1 VELEDVGMRTQTLHG
16 LDLLEPVSLIH
27 TDVIITIVII
37 ISTLYDHVGK
47 EFTCHYSSVKH
58 IIIMTNIHS
67 LSLSHTHTLFLS
79 HTHTHR
85 VWVNHVTR
93 HPQVAAVA
101 P

>member
-27 TDVIITIVII
+27 TDVIITTIVIII
-37 ISTLYDHVGK
+37 ISTLHDHVGK

-67 LSLSHTHTLFLS
+67 LSLSHTHTHTLSLS
-79 HTHTHR
+79 HTYT
-85 VWVNHVTR
+85 
-93 HPQVAAVA
+93 QSLG
-101 P
+101 

>member
-16 LDLLEPVSLIH
+16 LDLLEPMSLIH

-37 ISTLYDHVGK
+37 IISTLHDHVGK

-67 LSLSHTHTLFLS
+67 LSLSHTHSFSLTHI
-79 HTHTHR
+79 HTESGLIM
-85 VWVNHVTR
+85 
-93 HPQVAAVA
+93 
-101 P
+101 